1 MVSILVRNRGVC
13 LRMFPGD
20 IMYIRLLDADVIVV
34 NSTDVATNLLEK
46 RSHIY
51 SDRPFVAAAA
61 AP

>member
-1 MVSILVRNRGVC
+1 
-13 LRMFPGD
+13 
-20 IMYIRLLDADVIVV
+20 MYIRLLDADVIVV

-51 SDRPFVAAAA
+51 SDRPFVAIAA